1 MEKSQCSLFD
11 GQDYPSGSECPSTLN
26 IKSERIGQKH
36 ISLEWLAGYV
46 DGEGCFQYY
55 GKSQPHLRINSTN
68 YDLMCRIR
76 DAYGGKIYDHEKSK
90 GNQRQTWTWLISK
103 QEAIDLTVLLIP
115 FLKEK
120 QTQAIAILGV
130 KKGEDER
137 NEVLINYLKDEK
149 RTDYTHLVKES

>member
-1 MEKSQCSLFD
+1 M
-11 GQDYPSGSECPSTLN
+11 
-26 IKSERIGQKH
+26 
-36 ISLEWLAGYV
+36 AGYV

-55 GKSQPHLRINSTN
+55 GKAQPHIRINSAN

-76 DAYGGKIYDHEKSK
+76 DSYGGKIYDHAKSK
-90 GNQRQTWTWLISK
+90 GNARQTWTWLIAN
-103 QEAIDLTVLLIP
+103 QEAIDLAVELIP
-115 FLKEK
+115 YLKEK

-137 NEVLINYLKDEK
+137 NEVLISYLKDEK